1 MDQEILQQLTQD
13 FLSRLKLP
21 VKKVDKPFIVATIG
35 LIGSGRTTVAQMV
48 VEKLKGAVLVKSD
61 SARYL
66 LKETGLPWGD
76 NVRQILKGV
85 AIDLLGR
92 GYGVVFDGNAADEE
106 DRKNIGEIVGRTGA
120 SVYYVRINVDPEIA
134 KERKRA
140 RYDDPSWVSS
150 FEDFRV
156 NTTEKVLKN
165 LDERVKL
172 HSQLKS
178 SDILNLLGEV
188 DNSDSLEELKKQV
201 EGLMSKIQ
209 P

>member
-1 MDQEILQQLTQD
+1 MEQEQFQQLVQN

-21 VKKVDKPFIVATIG
+21 DEKVQKPFIVATIG
-35 LIGSGRTTVAQMV
+35 LIGSGRSTVAKLTA
-48 VEKLKGAVLVKSD
+48 EKLKGAALVRSD

-66 LKETGLPWGD
+66 LKEAGLPWGE

-85 AIDLLGR
+85 AINLLGK

-106 DRKNIGEIVGRTGA
+106 DRKNVSEIASQAGA
-120 SVYYVRINVDPEIA
+120 SVHYIRINIDPEIA

-140 RYDDPSWVSS
+140 RYDDSSWVSS

-165 LDERVKL
+165 LDERIEL
-172 HSQLKS
+172 HKKLKS
-178 SDILNLLGEV
+178 SDIPNLLGEIDNNGSPEELEKQV
-188 DNSDSLEELKKQV
+188 DNLV
-201 EGLMSKIQ
+201 EKLRN
-209 P
+209 